1 MNQLPWKAILGFV
14 FTFAGSLAADL
25 TTQTPIT
32 AADWVRTVCL
42 GLVGS
47 LAVYFVP
54 KGRAVTELGRKT
66 RRRRKARKA
75 APVVQPPAT
84 PPGDAP
90 LDR

>member
-14 FTFAGSLAADL
+14 FTFAGSLAAEL
-25 TTQTPIT
+25 TTQTPLT
-32 AADWVRTVCL
+32 AADWVRTACL
-42 GLVGS
+42 AIVGS

-54 KGRAVTELGRKT
+54 KGRAVTQIGR
-66 RRRRKARKA
+66 RSRRRKSARKA
-75 APVVQPPAT
+75 TPVTP